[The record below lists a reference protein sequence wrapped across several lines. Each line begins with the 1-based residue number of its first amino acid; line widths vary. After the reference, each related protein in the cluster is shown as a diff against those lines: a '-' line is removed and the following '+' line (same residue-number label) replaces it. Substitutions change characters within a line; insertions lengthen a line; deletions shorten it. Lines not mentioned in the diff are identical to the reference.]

1 MSINPTPQ
9 IRTAGPRRL
18 GMLATAAALTL
29 GTHGA
34 LQAQTT
40 AVAAAAPVA
49 APAAPVM
56 TAPAKPVFAIRGFDI
71 SGDNPLPAGE
81 TSRVLAPFLRTD
93 ASIETLQNATAALEA
108 SLKERGYALHRVVL
122 PPQEVGE
129 TVQLRIVKFTI
140 GKVIVEGLQRYD
152 EANVRASLPEL
163 KEGQAPNFKTLAI
176 QTAIANESQGKQVQ
190 IALKEAQEA
199 DQIDARVVVTE
210 AKPWNFAVNLANTG
224 SRATG
229 RDRLTFAGSH
239 SNVLDLDHQFTGA
252 YTTSIEK
259 TSDVQQF
266 GLNYRIPL
274 YRLGGVVGASFTH
287 SKVVGD
293 FGAFRSTGAG
303 QTMGINYSQYLPP
316 DGGYRSYVTLGLD
329 DKRFDVSD
337 ISGTPIPG
345 QLVRR
350 SRPLS
355 LGYTA
360 RVESDAAVW
369 GYSTELAANT
379 GGGSGNTLAAYRS
392 EDPRISTANF
402 KLLRANANY
411 LGGFA
416 GGWLWGVRGQFQ
428 YSPDALISGEQFGLG
443 GASSIRGT
451 GERPISGDR
460 GVSVTLEISTPDLHP
475 GLRLLG
481 FVDTGWLRNN
491 TPNGTTKPSSD
502 QLASV
507 GLGLRY
513 SIGSIGMA
521 AEWGRIVTG
530 SVLAAN
536 PAFPKAG
543 DNKFHVSLTA
553 RF

>member
-18 GMLATAAALTL
+18 GMLATAAALAL

-40 AVAAAAPVA
+40 AVPAAAPVA

>member
-40 AVAAAAPVA
+40 AVPAAAPVA

-239 SNVLDLDHQFTGA
+239 SNVLDFDHQFTGA

>member
-40 AVAAAAPVA
+40 AVPAAAPVA

>member
-40 AVAAAAPVA
+40 AVPAAAPVA

-491 TPNGTTKPSSD
+491 NPNGTTKPSSD